1 MLALQISN
9 SQLESLV
16 EFSRPAVVLGFC
28 GELALLVSQ
37 EWTDHGDVD
46 ERPKHPRR
54 LPLHVVHRDDWRG
67 DEREGEQIKDKR
79 DKHKAVGVM
88 LLHARM

>member
-67 DEREGEQIKDKR
+67 DEQIKDKR